1 MHGIGEMLMGKK
13 KKAYL
18 KGREEGFDKG
28 FNTAKMIF
36 EAVTADAVQ
45 KAIDL
50 KKEIEELNSELII
63 GEEEDDGDT
72 D

>member
-1 MHGIGEMLMGKK
+1 MPGIGEMLMNKKK

-28 FNTAKMIF
+28 FSVAKMVYEQI
-36 EAVTADAVQ
+36 AVYLRLQ
-45 KAIDL
+45 
-50 KKEIEELNSELII
+50 IEELNSQII
-63 GEEEDDGDT
+63 LGEEEDDEHT